1 MRYQCALILT
11 VFLFGCRTTRGTDFT
26 SFTSWPDERSEEVAC
41 QHYALNAW
49 GKGYRCERIPSG
61 SPGSPKQLVL
71 TGQDG
76 TKKVSSQFDQAKSK
90 DEVCSSSRTAV
101 QNSLQYGY
109 QISKAD
115 VQKAM
120 AQNCNTTSVVQQW
133 QEFNGVAITV
143 TPWRPR
149 KVLGAVYLID
159 RGGNKIALPAT
170 NSEFIVAGTAP
181 NSSERSGASHS
192 KEFSP
197 PETEIQQTM
206 NAIYRENSCPSWD
219 AQAAA
224 GYGNRTVF
232 GGQTQRQRIQA
243 AAQQNKATAQ
253 SPMICRNAEAR
264 RDLALQILSTT
275 SGIKVERMRM
285 QGDRGTVTVS
295 MEPIE

>member
-11 VFLFGCRTTRGTDFT
+11 VSLFGCRTTQSSDAT

-41 QHYALNAW
+41 QHYALNTW
-49 GKGYRCERIPSG
+49 GKGYRCERIASG

-76 TKKVSSQFDQAKSK
+76 AKKVSSQFDQTKSK
-90 DEVCSSSRTAV
+90 DEVCSSRRTAV

-133 QEFNGVAITV
+133 QEANGVAITV
-143 TPWRPR
+143 MPWRPR

-170 NSEFIVAGTAP
+170 NSEFLVAGTTP
-181 NSSERSGASHS
+181 SGGGRGGASPA

-206 NAIYRENSCPSWD
+206 NAIYQENGCPSWN

-243 AAQQNKATAQ
+243 AAQQNTVTAQ
-253 SPMICRNAEAR
+253 SPMICRDAGAR
-264 RDLALQILSTT
+264 RDLALQTLRTT
-275 SGIKVERMRM
+275 SGIKVERTRI
-285 QGDRGTVTVS
+285 QGDRGTITVS